1 MTRFSASAL
10 PALTLALVGIGPSG
24 CATPA
29 QKPTTPTA
37 TTTTTAAAPTAQCA
51 TLGDHWEATLVI
63 ESVGEGPVGII
74 SLRPTDDYPSL
85 TIDGEQ
91 MLIGGGLDFHGA
103 FEREGAPPRWLQ
115 GNDARFRAKPNPGV
129 DEGSITVNVS
139 CEGQKAVTIAVPWP
153 KEPKVG
159 DTLALSVKTVNTGPA
174 APKTATTDKAPA
186 DTSGDI
192 VVERVVAVV
201 DNAVVL
207 SSELESVV
215 EALMKAQ
222 PLQDGVDKAAAMAE
236 RRAQVLDTL
245 IAEKLLEAEVR
256 KLRIDVTA
264 AEVERIVASTKA
276 ENNLTDESFK
286 IALGR
291 QGMTIDEYKEQL
303 KKQLTKMKIVQL
315 KVKNRVNVSDAE
327 VKTAQMQKAKA
338 AQVLGFTKVRARH
351 ILWLAPASA
360 SQEEID
366 AQKKK
371 AIVARGRLEGGA
383 DFTEMA
389 ASESED
395 PGSKSRG
402 GDLGAFGRGEMVP
415 EFERAA
421 FEAPVGKVVGPVR
434 SPFGWHLIIVDERVS
449 PVEGDA
455 TGAIEAL
462 REQMYQ
468 KETEIQFMQYIDELR
483 REAFIEK
490 RL

>member
-1 MTRFSASAL
+1 
-10 PALTLALVGIGPSG
+10 
-24 CATPA
+24 
-29 QKPTTPTA
+29 
-37 TTTTTAAAPTAQCA
+37 
-51 TLGDHWEATLVI
+51 
-63 ESVGEGPVGII
+63 
-74 SLRPTDDYPSL
+74 
-85 TIDGEQ
+85 
-91 MLIGGGLDFHGA
+91 
-103 FEREGAPPRWLQ
+103 
-115 GNDARFRAKPNPGV
+115 
-129 DEGSITVNVS
+129 
-139 CEGQKAVTIAVPWP
+139 
-153 KEPKVG
+153 
-159 DTLALSVKTVNTGPA
+159 
-174 APKTATTDKAPA
+174 
-186 DTSGDI
+186 
-192 VVERVVAVV
+192 
-201 DNAVVL
+201 
-207 SSELESVV
+207 
-215 EALMKAQ
+215 MKAQ
-222 PLQDGVDKAAAMAE
+222 PVPEGVDKVAAVAE
-236 RRAQVLDTL
+236 RRSQVLDNL

-360 SQEEID
+360 SLDEIE

-371 AIVARGRLEGGA
+371 ALTARGRLEGGA
-383 DFTEMA
+383 DFAEMA
-389 ASESED
+389 AAESED

-402 GDLGAFGRGEMVP
+402 GDLGTFGRGEMVP

-449 PVEGDA
+449 PVDGDA
-455 TGAIEAL
+455 AGAIESL